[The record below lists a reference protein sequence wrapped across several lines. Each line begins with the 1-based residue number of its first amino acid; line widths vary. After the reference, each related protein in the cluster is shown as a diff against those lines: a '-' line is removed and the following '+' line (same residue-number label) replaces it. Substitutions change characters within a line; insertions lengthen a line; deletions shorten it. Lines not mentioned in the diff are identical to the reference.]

1 MAVLLCAVM
10 RSIDTERDRLGK
22 VSSGSEGSQGYRR
35 AVELPDR
42 CASLVLILFFPQ
54 ASGIESHE
62 LASAR
67 SLALVICNIIQTSYL
82 QYTIKLDE
90 HKTIARFVPTSTP
103 LFRPMKASYCVCKVY
118 CGWRYE
124 AFAKD
129 ERDITTIVANSN
141 ISEVVEND
149 SPQGNTDHWGL
160 LQSRHCCHQYS
171 CSLLL

>member
-1 MAVLLCAVM
+1 MCFPCPHFILPAG
-10 RSIDTERDRLGK
+10 LGHW
-22 VSSGSEGSQGYRR
+22 VTHDH
-35 AVELPDR
+35 V
-42 CASLVLILFFPQ
+42 
-54 ASGIESHE
+54 E

-67 SLALVICNIIQTSYL
+67 SLALAICNIIQTSYL

-103 LFRPMKASYCVCKVY
+103 LFRPMEASYCVCKVY

-149 SPQGNTDHWGL
+149 SPQGNSDHWGL
-160 LQSRHCCHQYS
+160 LQSRHCCHQYP
-171 CSLLL
+171 CSLLLWLRLRLLISYQNFKHILANQATHR